1 MQERLKR
8 RPTNQFEV
16 ISQGKDRE
24 RLDEITGSISK
35 LSGDIANR
43 ESSQV
48 EAFMAA
54 SQPPSILSDPFE
66 KAERE
71 QQRRAQAEERAR
83 QREAAFKSVDD
94 RLKAE
99 SEQKFQELLIYYKE
113 RGLAE
118 AEAAKKA
125 RELSQALSEIGDSAQ
140 ILSQRIRDY
149 FEGLPAELA
158 GLRFSA
164 LQSTSPDDL
173 ASNLIQQDVLLK
185 NKGQEKE
192 NVESIAAQTALRQ
205 KSFELA
211 TAESASRR
219 RELEIELKYLK
230 EFFALKEATKNL
242 SEEERIAA
250 FAEFKRRQTEEQRTF
265 GAGLGRG
272 FAQVQ
277 TDVDNF
283 QSQLGEQIP
292 QLFSDNLAQGLNDA
306 ISGAK
311 SLKDALRDAAT
322 SFFQEI
328 TRQNI
333 SNLAKMFT
341 SGIGNVAEGFFGGKS
356 PTEQASGGLIS
367 GGSGIKDDVP
377 AMLMGGEYV
386 IKKSAVKKYG
396 SNFLDALNSGS
407 IKGFANGGGVQSGT
421 GGFYVPGD
429 YGTGGIR
436 GKRQLL
442 SFATQSFTSGQYD
455 TMGGFGIGGASVSLE
470 AERGRLSQIGRQNN
484 PMFERVQE
492 SKQQAFDVYLQQ
504 LKQEAQYEEQLK
516 EIEQREKERQKQL
529 VTSIASAVI
538 SSLVSG
544 LANRAKIGAQNEIAA
559 KEITGQTLGAGEK
572 LLTGAKGAAK
582 GLFTSQGSALSQDA
596 ILMRSVRD
604 TSLQNINFAGSGRNI
619 SERPFGSPSSNV
631 NFSKLGLLDFGNDGY
646 YNPYPNSRRYNG
658 GYITGGS
665 GMRDDVP
672 AMLTGGEFVLN
683 NRATRKLG
691 VQNLNR
697 LNAGETGGDEDR
709 SGAVTESLLSKL
721 DELIQATR
729 DSAGDN
735 VVVNVS
741 SNEAGGMTE
750 SNSGNEK
757 ELQRKI
763 RQAVLDVIAQEKR
776 LGGSLNKDK

>member
-1 MQERLKR
+1 MRGVTADEK
-8 RPTNQFEV
+8 TNPE
-16 ISQGKDRE
+16 
-24 RLDEITGSISK
+24 
-35 LSGDIANR
+35 
-43 ESSQV
+43 
-48 EAFMAA
+48 
-54 SQPPSILSDPFE
+54 
-66 KAERE
+66 
-71 QQRRAQAEERAR
+71 
-83 QREAAFKSVDD
+83 
-94 RLKAE
+94 
-99 SEQKFQELLIYYKE
+99 
-113 RGLAE
+113 
-118 AEAAKKA
+118 
-125 RELSQALSEIGDSAQ
+125 
-140 ILSQRIRDY
+140 
-149 FEGLPAELA
+149 
-158 GLRFSA
+158 
-164 LQSTSPDDL
+164 
-173 ASNLIQQDVLLK
+173 
-185 NKGQEKE
+185 
-192 NVESIAAQTALRQ
+192 
-205 KSFELA
+205 
-211 TAESASRR
+211 
-219 RELEIELKYLK
+219 
-230 EFFALKEATKNL
+230 
-242 SEEERIAA
+242 
-250 FAEFKRRQTEEQRTF
+250 EFKRQVGLNDADVREFLSSGRYGFEE
-265 GAGLGRG
+265 GLIELEQKTLDFRKE
-272 FAQVQ
+272 
-277 TDVDNF
+277 
-283 QSQLGEQIP
+283 LGQEIP
-292 QLFSDNLAQGLNDA
+292 RLFSSNLAQGLNDA

-322 SFFQEI
+322 SFFQAI
-328 TRQNI
+328 TQKNI
-333 SNLAKMFT
+333 ENLANLFT
-341 SGIGNVAEGFFGGKS
+341 VNLGNTG
-356 PTEQASGGLIS
+356 ASLFKANGGLIS
-367 GGSGIKDDVP
+367 GGSGTKDDIP

-396 SNFLDALNSGS
+396 SGFFDALNKGS
-407 IKGFANGGGVQSGT
+407 VKGFANGGGVQSGT

-470 AERGRLSQIGRQNN
+470 AESSRLSQFGRQNN

-504 LKQEAQYEEQLK
+504 LKQEEQYEEQLK

-529 VTSIASAVI
+529 VTSIVSAVASFAI
-538 SSLVSG
+538 SAAASKIAGNAKAGALNAETEALNAGPQRPQDLAAARRSG
-544 LANRAKIGAQNEIAA
+544 AFGNIF
-559 KEITGQTLGAGEK
+559 
-572 LLTGAKGAAK
+572 KGAPLTPAAQQ
-582 GLFTSQGSALSQDA
+582 LQMQRTMSQFSPAQLDAMRDFLSKATLPTNSSSYTKQNLSGYGSSSFKFGPEPPLPTGGPNFQN
-596 ILMRSVRD
+596 
-604 TSLQNINFAGSGRNI
+604 SLLPPV
-619 SERPFGSPSSNV
+619 SE
-631 NFSKLGLLDFGNDGY
+631 
-646 YNPYPNSRRYNG
+646 RYNG

-697 LNAGETGGDEDR
+697 LNAGETSGGEDR

-729 DSAGDN
+729 DSSGDN